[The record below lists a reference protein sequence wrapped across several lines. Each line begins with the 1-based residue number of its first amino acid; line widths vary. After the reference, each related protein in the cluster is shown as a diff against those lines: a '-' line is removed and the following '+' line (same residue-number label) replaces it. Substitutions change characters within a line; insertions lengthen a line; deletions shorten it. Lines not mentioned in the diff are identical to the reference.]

1 MKLTRERLKQ
11 IIYEEL
17 EEINIY
23 RDDKGHFSSK
33 KAGNIR
39 SLSAPAAKRNNVDS
53 KYVGKGVVASS
64 DPDKVR
70 VKYNL
75 PDCGRTITSTGAD
88 RVPKQ
93 SCKDYPEPYYKK
105 KNEDIIIDEDEML
118 EGEDEQQRAYLKGT
132 VDQAVKKSISTQAKV
147 QPCDLNAILSA
158 LDSFS
163 KAEKGKYRNG
173 GSS

>member
-1 MKLTRERLKQ
+1 MKITKARLKQ
-11 IIYEEL
+11 IIREEL
-17 EEINIY
+17 EEVNIY
-23 RDDKGHFSSK
+23 RDEKGHFSSK

-39 SLSAPAAKRNNVDS
+39 SLSEPAAKRNNIDP

-75 PDCGRTITSTGAD
+75 YQCGRTITSTGKD
-88 RVPKQ
+88 RVPKK
-93 SCKDYPEPYYKK
+93 SCKDYPDPYYKK
-105 KNEDIIIDEDEML
+105 KNEDMIIDEDEMT
-118 EGEDEQQRAYLKGT
+118 EGEEEQQRAYLRGT
-132 VDQAVKKSISTQAKV
+132 VDQAVKKSLTKNQKA

-163 KAEKGKYRNG
+163 KAEKGRYRNG
-173 GSS
+173 EKV